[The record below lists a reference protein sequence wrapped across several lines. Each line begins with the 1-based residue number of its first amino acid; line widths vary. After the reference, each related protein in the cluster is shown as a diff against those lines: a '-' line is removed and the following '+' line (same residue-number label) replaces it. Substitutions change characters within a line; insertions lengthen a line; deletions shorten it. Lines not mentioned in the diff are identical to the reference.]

1 MHATHPID
9 VKNVI
14 IDAALHKKSYRE
26 NPHKVDSRNE
36 RREKFLNKHKDTML
50 FVKI

>member
-14 IDAALHKKSYRE
+14 IDAALDRESYRE
-26 NPHKVDSRNE
+26 DPHEVDGRSQ
-36 RREKFLNKHKDTML
+36 RREKFLKA
-50 FVKI
+50 

>member
-14 IDAALHKKSYRE
+14 IDAALDRESYRE
-26 NPHKVDSRNE
+26 DPHQADRGSEHRK
-36 RREKFLNKHKDTML
+36 KFLNKHEDTML